1 MLCLFIFGA
10 NGQENIR
17 ENHIKLKN
25 DSSRILFDKVCMP
38 FNKTDLLL
46 PNPNAKDV
54 ETAIDNTNFKAD
66 RPFYIPLYYINPT
79 PMFYGDY
86 STSGHIFSH
95 FYGSGSQTTLPGI
108 GRINEAS
115 IMFHH
120 QFNNDFETR
129 LGINA
134 TKYNF
139 PKSTGQ
145 AFGIYGAMIYH
156 PNERLRLKVFG
167 VYTPTYQYGFYRNT
181 YGITAG
187 YDFTDRLEMEVGI
200 QNYYNPE
207 KGWNVAPIVIP
218 RYIIRKTKCFD
229 FWERNVLFPK
239 TKRSFFRTPTPLP
252 CPFPLNFSLLIITKK
267 FGNLA
272 KNRYICIV

>member
-1 MLCLFIFGA
+1 MQLVKVIYITLMLCLFTFGA

-54 ETAIDNTNFKAD
+54 ETAIDNTNFKTD
-66 RPFYIPLYYINPT
+66 RPFYIPPYYINPT

-95 FYGSGSQTTLPGI
+95 FYGSGSQTTLLGI

-120 QFNNDFETR
+120 QFNNYFETR
-129 LGINA
+129 LGVNA
-134 TKYNF
+134 TKYYF

-156 PNERLRLKVFG
+156 PNERLRLKAFG
-167 VYTPTYQYGFYRNT
+167 
-181 YGITAG
+181 AH
-187 YDFTDRLEMEVGI
+187 RLTSMAFIEIHMALLPGMI
-200 QNYYNPE
+200 LQT
-207 KGWNVAPIVIP
+207 GWKWKSA
-218 RYIIRKTKCFD
+218 YK
-229 FWERNVLFPK
+229 
-239 TKRSFFRTPTPLP
+239 
-252 CPFPLNFSLLIITKK
+252 IITIRRKVGMW
-267 FGNLA
+267 FQ
-272 KNRYICIV
+272 